1 MSTTPYFLL
10 HAVEIQDGVAQ
21 VDGRLGELPV
31 SIGHVFSRSFG
42 SHQDWRGRQGAQ
54 PCALVINQIES
65 YQQSLSTLSPGMTAR
80 LSLAGSHISVLK
92 SAEVIE

>member
-10 HAVEIQDGVAQ
+10 HAVEIQDGVAH

-31 SIGHVFSRSFG
+31 YIGHVFNCSFR
-42 SHQDWRGRQGAQ
+42 SHQDWRDRQGAQ

-65 YQQSLSTLSPGMTAR
+65 YQQGSVRTWVTLVVQDIGNTWRDCVM
-80 LSLAGSHISVLK
+80 G
-92 SAEVIE
+92 